1 MSLVEVENIKK
12 SFGNNLIFENVS
24 FSINAGE
31 VVSLQGKS
39 GQGKTTILRCIN
51 RLETCD
57 RGSIKVGEHY
67 LCKDNG
73 SESVYADKEE
83 MTKIRK
89 DLGFVFQNFNLFP
102 HMKVYENIIQ
112 GPLFHKN
119 MDKESMD
126 KRAKKLIERLD
137 LVGKEELYPYQLSG
151 GQQQRVAI
159 ARACML
165 RPKLLSLDEPTSAL
179 DEATIGQ
186 IESVIHSLR
195 DKDMAI
201 LIITHDSNFAR
212 KVSDR
217 ILFLEEGKIREE
229 RVR

>member
-1 MSLVEVENIKK
+1 MSLVVENIKK
-12 SFGNNLIFENVS
+12 SFGSNLIFENIS
-24 FSINAGE
+24 FSVNAGE

-57 RGSIKVGEHY
+57 RGSIKIGERY

-73 SESVYADKEE
+73 YESVYASKEE
-83 MTKIRK
+83 MTEIRR
-89 DLGFVFQNFNLFP
+89 DMGLVFQNFNLFP

-112 GPLFHKN
+112 GPLFHKT
-119 MDKESMD
+119 MDKEGME

-137 LVGKEELYPYQLSG
+137 LKGKEQLYPYQLSG

-186 IESVIHSLR
+186 IESVIASLR

-201 LIITHDSNFAR
+201 LIITHDSSFAR

-217 ILFLEEGKIREE
+217 ILFLEDGKIREE
-229 RVR
+229 KLR

>member
-1 MSLVEVENIKK
+1 MSLVVENIKK
-12 SFGNNLIFENVS
+12 SFGGNLIFENVS
-24 FSINAGE
+24 FAVEAGE

-51 RLETCD
+51 QLESCD
-57 RGSIKVGEHY
+57 RGSIKIGERY
-67 LCKDNG
+67 LCKDDG
-73 SESVYADKEE
+73 SQSVYAKKEE
-83 MTKIRK
+83 LSEIRK
-89 DLGFVFQNFNLFP
+89 DMGLVFQNFNLFP
-102 HMKVYENIIQ
+102 HMKVYENLIQ
-112 GPLFHKN
+112 APLFHKT
-119 MDKESMD
+119 MDKEAMD

-137 LVGKEELYPYQLSG
+137 LIGKEELYPYQLSG

-186 IESVIHSLR
+186 IEAVIASLR